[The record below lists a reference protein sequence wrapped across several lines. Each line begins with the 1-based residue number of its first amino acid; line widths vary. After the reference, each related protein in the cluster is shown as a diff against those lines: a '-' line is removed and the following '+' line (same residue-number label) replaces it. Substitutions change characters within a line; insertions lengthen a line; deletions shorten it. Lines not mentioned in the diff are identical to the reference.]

1 MTSIADVGRCDPV
14 GIAMWET
21 GVGDDYR
28 RLARERG
35 GLVCGPATGKRV
47 QMVLSP
53 ARGRQDQ
60 EQARVRKREGNQR
73 YRESHLD
80 EVRAKDRERHA
91 RRRAAKAL
99 HLTNECARMVSDK

>member
-1 MTSIADVGRCDPV
+1 
-14 GIAMWET
+14 MWET

-35 GLVCGPATGKRV
+35 GLVCGIHGSRRV

-53 ARGRQDQ
+53 ERGPVDR
-60 EQARVRKREGNQR
+60 ETARVRKREGNQR